1 MYACVCSGMVCVY
14 TITYIRYGRKI
25 FDIAYLWM
33 LDELKKLFHS
43 THALPYMGM
52 LSYNL
57 SEVNIKEARIRYK
70 DRIRES

>member
-33 LDELKKLFHS
+33 LDELKKTFSQYSCS
-43 THALPYMGM
+43 TIYGDAQL
-52 LSYNL
+52 
-57 SEVNIKEARIRYK
+57 
-70 DRIRES
+70 